1 MGVNS
6 GTHDAHETVSS
17 LTTYSGGVMYIPIG
31 LLLILLIILFVM
43 YA

>member
-6 GTHDAHETVSS
+6 GTHDAQKTCVVLITH
-17 LTTYSGGVMYIPIG
+17 SGGVMYIPIG